1 MAGTFA
7 GTFSE
12 ASVAIISPLQAI
24 WIKTIESL
32 PNLVAAVIVLIIGA
46 FVAVILGHALRVILE
61 KLKLDDYVRKA
72 KLTKAIGHTNLS
84 SIFGELFKW
93 YIIIL
98 FLQQSVALISLGTL
112 SVLLD
117 TFVRWLPS
125 VIIAAVVLLFGLAVA
140 HYIEM
145 AITEHSKVKGVRFG
159 AAALKWTV
167 ITIVFI
173 IALKQIGVQVTL
185 LENAV
190 LLVLGS
196 LVAGFALAFGISLGL
211 GMKKEGADMIKNIKK
226 GF

>member
-1 MAGTFA
+1 MPGIFTE
-7 GTFSE
+7 T
-12 ASVAIISPLQAI
+12 SVAIISPLQAI
-24 WIKTIESL
+24 WVKIIENL
-32 PNLVAAVIVLIIGA
+32 PDLVAAIIVLIIGC

-72 KLTKAIGHTNLS
+72 RLTKTVGHTHLPAV
-84 SIFGELFKW
+84 FGELFKW

-98 FLQQSVALISLGTL
+98 FLQQSVELIHLGTL

-140 HYIEM
+140 HYIEI
-145 AITEHSKVKGVRFG
+145 AITEHSKIKGITIG
-159 AAALKWTV
+159 AAAIKWTV
-167 ITIVFI
+167 IIIVFL
-173 IALKQIGVQVTL
+173 IALKQVGVQVTL

-190 LLVLGS
+190 LLILGS
-196 LVAGFALAFGISLGL
+196 LAAGFALAFGISLGL
-211 GMKKEGADMIKNIKK
+211 GMKKEGENFIKDVKK

>member
-1 MAGTFA
+1 MANL
-7 GTFSE
+7 
-12 ASVAIISPLQAI
+12 VADTTTAIVSPLQQI
-24 WIKTIESL
+24 WLKIVDII
-32 PNLVAAVIVLIIGA
+32 PNLIAAVVVLIVGA
-46 FVAVILGHALRVILE
+46 FVGVILGHACKVVLE

-72 KLTKAIGHTNLS
+72 RLTKEVGHTHLPAV
-84 SIFGELFKW
+84 FGELFKW

-98 FLQQSVALISLGTL
+98 FLQQSVELIHLGTL

-145 AITEHSKVKGVRFG
+145 AINEHSKVKGVRIG
-159 AAALKWTV
+159 AAAIKWSV
-167 ITIVFI
+167 IIIVFI

-190 LLVLGS
+190 LLTLGA

-211 GMKKEGADMIKNIKK
+211 GMKKEGENMIKEVKK